1 MAPPYSKLMSQLTSS
16 SSVGGGG
23 GGGGIDL
30 DGGGEDVAMNM
41 HNIHNND
48 MGGHS
53 SLSGGGSSSSARSKK
68 GRKKA
73 SSSTTASAASSESPS
88 RKSSGS
94 SRSGKAKVRPR
105 LREQEEEL
113 LQQVQGVHAH
123 VRAHPYFSLVG
134 GSGGTT
140 GGSTTPATAM
150 MAFGGDGSH
159 AQGMAAESSATSG
172 AINAATSEARI
183 GGAASNTNTNTAM
196 MMSMDPRIMHLQ
208 RQIAREAALMATMT
222 SAQQDQQLGQGQYGP
237 LVQGGGQQPAVA
249 AAGTA
254 QALSQGQ
261 GLQMMSSQFQGQYQ
275 QPMQQQML
283 PTVGNGIS
291 YNAISMTQQKQQRGM
306 NQIVAATDATPA
318 AITTGTSGNTASS
331 ASSSVSS
338 SKSSTSLS
346 GDGSSKRSKK
356 KKKRADKDAVPPF
369 FYGKKLRSGVW
380 LQVCAVV
387 SIYACIFVYMHV
399 SVLHDFP
406 Y

>member
-1 MAPPYSKLMSQLTSS
+1 MAPPYSKLMSQLTGS
-16 SSVGGGG
+16 SSVCGGH
-23 GGGGIDL
+23 GGGIDL
-30 DGGGEDVAMNM
+30 DGGGDES
-41 HNIHNND
+41 ITNND

-140 GGSTTPATAM
+140 GGSTTTATAM

-261 GLQMMSSQFQGQYQ
+261 GQGLQIMPSQFQGQYQ

-387 SIYACIFVYMHV
+387 SIYACIFLYMHV